1 MFGDLSQQTFDLLN
15 KVDLSSLNKTTISQS
30 QISGVAGNLN
40 AFDLRGP
47 ALQLYPVI
55 TPLRNRLPRQLS
67 TGGDLATR
75 WKAITGVNTSGF
87 ELGVAPG
94 RRSAEMSVT
103 EQDYVASYAGIGLE
117 ASIDWEAVWSGGK
130 EFDNKA
136 TLVQSLL
143 RAVMIGEENIIL
155 NGNASMGFGTI
166 PFPTLSAGANSGGF
180 PTSGTTVF
188 VGVAALTPRG
198 LANASMTAGVAF
210 GQTTRVNI
218 DGTTTSY
225 GAGASAIPA
234 NPGPPVTLTSFTTT
248 AANQQVNATI
258 PAVKGAAGYAWYV
271 GTTTANATLAAITTV
286 NKATF
291 SAVGTGAQ
299 NASAGIGAVDG
310 SANALVFDGFLTQAL
325 KSSSSYF
332 ASLDGNTLTA
342 DQANGIVEID
352 TALQWFWDNKRLSPT
367 EIWVNS
373 QEARNINKKIVASG
387 GVPLFRFTLPG
398 GSSSDDDKPALL
410 GGASIAKYWNKFT
423 QQFLDIRIHPNLAP
437 GTIFFNSTDIPYP
450 LSGVDNVSFIRC
462 RRDYYQIEWPV
473 VSRQYV
479 YGVYADEVLVC
490 RAPFALGVIANVAN
504 G

>member
-15 KVDLSSLNKTTISQS
+15 KADLSALNKTTISQAL
-30 QISGVAGNLN
+30 ISGAPGNLN

-47 ALQLYPVI
+47 ALQLFPVI
-55 TPLRNRLPRQLS
+55 TPLRNRLPRQVS
-67 TGGDLATR
+67 DRGDLATR

-94 RRSAEMSVT
+94 RRSAEMAIT

-117 ASIDWEAVWSGGK
+117 ASIDWEAVWAGGK

-136 TLVQSLL
+136 SLVQSLL

-155 NGNASMGFGTI
+155 NGNASLPFGAFTAPTLTLTSGGTI
-166 PFPTLSAGANSGGF
+166 P
-180 PTSGTTVF
+180 TSTSLTVW
-188 VGVAALTPRG
+188 VAALTPRA
-198 LANASMTAGVAF
+198 LANSSVATGVPF
-210 GQTTRVNI
+210 GNVTRVNI
-218 DGTTTSY
+218 DASTTQY
-225 GAGASAIPA
+225 GAGVSAVVAS
-234 NPGPPVTLTSFTTT
+234 NSVTTS
-248 AANQQVNATI
+248 AGQQSVSATV
-258 PAVKGAAGYAWYV
+258 PAVKGAAGYAWFL
-271 GTTTANATLAAITTV
+271 GTTQATAFLGAITTV
-286 NKATF
+286 NKVSFTATIG
-291 SAVGTGAQ
+291 SGQAANATGS
-299 NASAGIGAVDG
+299 NVDG
-310 SANALVFDGFLTQAL
+310 SANTLVFDGFITQAL
-325 KSSSSYF
+325 KANPGTSSSSGSYF

-352 TALQWFWDNKRLSPT
+352 SALQWFWDNKRLSPT

-398 GSSSDDDKPALL
+398 GTGSEDDKPALL
-410 GGASIAKYWNKFT
+410 GGASLAKYWNKFT

-437 GTIFFNSTDIPYP
+437 GTIFFNSSEIPYP
-450 LSGVDNVSFIRC
+450 LSGVDNVSFVRC

>member
-15 KVDLSSLNKTTISQS
+15 KADLSALNKTTIGQS
-30 QISGVAGNLN
+30 LISGVAGNLN

-55 TPLRNRLPRQLS
+55 TPMRNRLPRQLS
-67 TGGDLATR
+67 DRGDLATR
-75 WKAITGVNTSGF
+75 WKAITGVNTLGF

-94 RRSAEMSVT
+94 RRSAEMAVT
-103 EQDYVASYAGIGLE
+103 EQNYVASYAEIGLK
-117 ASIDWEAVWSGGK
+117 ASIDWEAVWSGGQ

-155 NGNASMGFGTI
+155 NGNASMPLGA
-166 PFPTLSAGANSGGF
+166 PVAPAATLANGGSLGSGL
-180 PTSGTTVF
+180 SLVVF
-188 VGVAALTPRG
+188 VTALTARA
-198 LANASMTAGVAF
+198 LANTTIAGGVPY
-210 GQTTRVNI
+210 GQVTRFNI
-218 DGTTTSY
+218 DGTSTQF
-225 GAGASAIPA
+225 GAGASAISPA
-234 NPGPPVTLTSFTTT
+234 SAAVTTT
-248 AANQQVNATI
+248 AGQQTVVATVT
-258 PAVKGAAGYAWYV
+258 AVKGAAGYAWYI
-271 GTTTANATLAAITTV
+271 GANAGNAFLGAITTV
-286 NKATF
+286 NKVTF
-291 SAVGTGAQ
+291 SAPVTTAQ
-299 NASAGIGAVDG
+299 AANAANSNTDG
-310 SANALVFDGFLTQAL
+310 SANTLVFDGFLTQAL
-325 KSSSSYF
+325 KSNAGYF
-332 ASLDGNTLTA
+332 TSLDGNTLTA

-398 GSSSDDDKPALL
+398 GTASEDDKPALL

-437 GTIFFNSTDIPYP
+437 GTIFFNSSEIPYP

-490 RAPFALGVIANVAN
+490 RAPFSLGVIANVAN

>member
-15 KVDLSSLNKTTISQS
+15 KADLSSLNKTTISQS
-30 QISGVAGNLN
+30 TISGVAGNLN

-55 TPLRNRLPRQLS
+55 TPLRNRLPRQVS
-67 TGGDLATR
+67 DRGDLATR
-75 WKAITGVNTSGF
+75 WKAITGVNTQGF

-103 EQDYVASYAGIGLE
+103 EQDYVASYAGLGLE

-143 RAVMIGEENIIL
+143 RAVMIGEENVIL
-155 NGNASMGFGTI
+155 NGNASMPLGT
-166 PFPTLSAGANSGGF
+166 PATPTAVLANGGTLGSGLSLQVFVTALTARALAN
-180 PTSGTTVF
+180 TTVTG
-188 VGVAALTPRG
+188 GVTYG
-198 LANASMTAGVAF
+198 LV
-210 GQTTRVNI
+210 TRVNI
-218 DGTTTSY
+218 DGTSTQY
-225 GAGASAIPA
+225 GAGASAVSLGSTA
-234 NPGPPVTLTSFTTT
+234 VSTT
-248 AANQQVNATI
+248 AGQQTVVASVT
-258 PAVKGAAGYAWYV
+258 AVKGAAGYAWYI
-271 GTTTANATLAAITTV
+271 GTNAGAATLNTITTV
-286 NKATF
+286 NKVTI
-291 SAVGTGAQ
+291 SAPSTGTQLA
-299 NASAGIGAVDG
+299 NVSG
-310 SANALVFDGFLTQAL
+310 SNNDQSNNALVFDGFLTQAL
-325 KSSSSYF
+325 KSNAGYF

-342 DQANGIVEID
+342 DQANGILEID

-398 GSSSDDDKPALL
+398 GTGSEDDKPALL

-437 GTIFFNSTDIPYP
+437 GTIFFNSSEIPYP
-450 LSGVDNVSFIRC
+450 LSGVDNVSFVRC

-490 RAPFALGVIANVAN
+490 RAPFSLGVIANVAN

>member
-1 MFGDLSQQTFDLLN
+1 
-15 KVDLSSLNKTTISQS
+15 LNKTTISQS
-30 QISGVAGNLN
+30 TISGVAGNLN

-55 TPLRNRLPRQLS
+55 TPLRNRLPRQVS
-67 TGGDLATR
+67 DRGDLATR
-75 WKAITGVNTSGF
+75 WKAITGVNTQGF

-103 EQDYVASYAGIGLE
+103 EQDYVASYAGLGLE

-143 RAVMIGEENIIL
+143 RAVMIGEENVIL
-155 NGNASMGFGTI
+155 NGNASMPLGT
-166 PFPTLSAGANSGGF
+166 PVAPSVQVASGGTL
-180 PTSGTTVF
+180 PQPQNLLVF
-188 VGVAALTPRG
+188 VAALTPRA
-198 LANASMTAGVAF
+198 LANSTLASGVPF
-210 GQTTRVNI
+210 GQVTRVNI
-218 DGTTTSY
+218 DSTTTQY
-225 GAGASAIPA
+225 GAGVSAISA
-234 NPGPPVTLTSFTTT
+234 ASSVAATTSG
-248 AANQQVNATI
+248 NQTVIATV
-258 PAVKGAAGYAWYV
+258 PAVKGAAGYAWFI
-271 GTTTANATLAAITTV
+271 GTSAATALLNSITTV
-286 NKATF
+286 NKVTINAPST
-291 SAVGTGAQ
+291 GTQAA
-299 NASAGIGAVDG
+299 NAANSSTDG

-325 KSSSSYF
+325 KSNAGYF
-332 ASLDGNTLTA
+332 NSLDGNTLTA
-342 DQANGIVEID
+342 DQANGILEID

-398 GSSSDDDKPALL
+398 GTGSDDKPALL

-437 GTIFFNSTDIPYP
+437 GTIFFNSSEIPYP
-450 LSGVDNVSFIRC
+450 LSGVDNVSFVRC

-490 RAPFALGVIANVAN
+490 RAPFSLGVIANVAN

>member
-15 KVDLSSLNKTTISQS
+15 KADMSALNKTTIGQS
-30 QISGVAGNLN
+30 LISGVAGNLN
-40 AFDLRGP
+40 AFDLSGP

-55 TPLRNRLPRQLS
+55 TPLRNRLPRQVS
-67 TGGDLATR
+67 DRGDLATR
-75 WKAITGVNTSGF
+75 WKAITGVNTSNF

-117 ASIDWEAVWSGGK
+117 GSVDWEAVWAGGK

-155 NGNASMGFGTI
+155 NGNASMPLGTA
-166 PFPTLSAGANSGGF
+166 PQPTITLASGGSLGN
-180 PTSGTTVF
+180 PVNL
-188 VGVAALTPRG
+188 VALVTALTPRAM
-198 LANASMTAGVAF
+198 ANSTVSLAGVPY
-210 GQTTRVNI
+210 GQVTRVNI
-218 DGTTTSY
+218 DGTSTQY
-225 GAGASAIPA
+225 GAGASAISAASATVP
-234 NPGPPVTLTSFTTT
+234 TT
-248 AANQQVNATI
+248 AGNQTAVITV
-258 PAVKGAAGYAWYV
+258 PAVKGAAGYAWYL
-271 GTTTANATLAAITTV
+271 GTTAANATLCAITTV
-286 NKATF
+286 NKVTVTSFVPSTQLSTATN
-291 SAVGTGAQ
+291 S
-299 NASAGIGAVDG
+299 NVDG

-325 KSSSSYF
+325 KSNAGYF
-332 ASLDGNTLTA
+332 ASLDGSALTA
-342 DQANGIVEID
+342 DQANGILEID

-398 GSSSDDDKPALL
+398 GTGSDDDKPALL

-423 QQFLDIRIHPNLAP
+423 QQFLDIRIHPNIAP
-437 GTIFFNSTDIPYP
+437 GTIFFNSSEIPYP
-450 LSGVDNVSFIRC
+450 LSGVDSVTFVRC

-490 RAPFALGVIANVAN
+490 RAPFSLGVIANVAN

>member
-1 MFGDLSQQTFDLLN
+1 MFGDLSQQTFDLLS
-15 KVDLSSLNKTTISQS
+15 KADLSSLNKTTISQAT
-30 QISGVAGNLN
+30 ISGAPGNLN

-67 TGGDLATR
+67 DRGDLATR
-75 WKAITGVNTSGF
+75 WKAITGVNTQGF

-103 EQDYVASYAGIGLE
+103 EQDYVASYAGLGLE

-143 RAVMIGEENIIL
+143 RAVMIGEENVIL
-155 NGNASMGFGTI
+155 NGNASMPLGT
-166 PFPTLSAGANSGGF
+166 PVAPSVQVASGGTL
-180 PTSGTTVF
+180 PQPQNLLVF
-188 VGVAALTPRG
+188 VAALTPRA
-198 LANASMTAGVAF
+198 LANSTVASGVPF
-210 GQTTRVNI
+210 GQITRVNI
-218 DGTTTSY
+218 DGTTTQY
-225 GAGASAIPA
+225 GAGVSAISAASSVAP
-234 NPGPPVTLTSFTTT
+234 TTSGNQTVIAT
-248 AANQQVNATI
+248 A
-258 PAVKGAAGYAWYV
+258 PAVKGAAGYAWFI
-271 GTTTANATLAAITTV
+271 GTSAATALLNSITTV
-286 NKATF
+286 NKVTI
-291 SAVGTGAQ
+291 
-299 NASAGIGAVDG
+299 NAPSAGTQAANAAGSATDG
-310 SANALVFDGFLTQAL
+310 SANTLVFDGFLTQAL
-325 KSSSSYF
+325 KSNAGYF
-332 ASLDGNTLTA
+332 TSLDGNVLTA

-373 QEARNINKKIVASG
+373 QEGRNINKKIVASG

-398 GSSSDDDKPALL
+398 ATGSEDDKPALL

-437 GTIFFNSTDIPYP
+437 GTIFFNSSEIPYP
-450 LSGVDNVSFIRC
+450 LSGVDNVSFVRC

>member
-15 KVDLSSLNKTTISQS
+15 KADLSSLNKTTISQS
-30 QISGVAGNLN
+30 TISGVAGNLN

-55 TPLRNRLPRQLS
+55 TPLRNRLPRQVS
-67 TGGDLATR
+67 DRGDLATR

-103 EQDYVASYAGIGLE
+103 EQDYVASYAGLGLE

-143 RAVMIGEENIIL
+143 RAVMIGEENVIL
-155 NGNASMGFGTI
+155 NGNASMPLGT
-166 PFPTLSAGANSGGF
+166 PVAPSVQVASGGTL
-180 PTSGTTVF
+180 PQPQNLLVF
-188 VGVAALTPRG
+188 VAALTPRA
-198 LANASMTAGVAF
+198 LANSTVASGVPF
-210 GQTTRVNI
+210 GQVTRVNI
-218 DGTTTSY
+218 DGTTTQY
-225 GAGASAIPA
+225 GAGVSAISA
-234 NPGPPVTLTSFTTT
+234 ASSVAATTSG
-248 AANQQVNATI
+248 NQTVIATV
-258 PAVKGAAGYAWYV
+258 PAVKGAAGYAWFI
-271 GTTTANATLAAITTV
+271 GTSAATALLNSITTV
-286 NKATF
+286 NKVTI
-291 SAVGTGAQ
+291 
-299 NASAGIGAVDG
+299 NAPSAGTQAANAAGSATDG
-310 SANALVFDGFLTQAL
+310 SANTLVFDGFLTQAL
-325 KSSSSYF
+325 KSNAGYF
-332 ASLDGNTLTA
+332 TSLDGNTLTA
-342 DQANGIVEID
+342 DQANGILEID

-398 GSSSDDDKPALL
+398 GTGSEDDKPALL

-437 GTIFFNSTDIPYP
+437 GTIFFNSSEIPYP
-450 LSGVDNVSFIRC
+450 LSGVDNVSFVRC

-490 RAPFALGVIANVAN
+490 RAPFSLGVIANVAN

>member
-155 NGNASMGFGTI
+155 NGNASMPFGTV
-166 PFPTLSAGANSGGF
+166 PAPTLSAGANSGGF
-180 PTSGTTVF
+180 ATSGTTVF
-188 VGVAALTPRG
+188 VGVTALSARA
-198 LANASMTAGVAF
+198 LANTTITGTGSGVTY
-210 GQTTRVNI
+210 GNVTRVNI
-218 DGTTTSY
+218 DGTTTQY
-225 GAGASAIPA
+225 GAGASAVSA
-234 NPGPPVTLTSFTTT
+234 LASFTTT
-248 AANQQVNATI
+248 AANQQVNASVL
-258 PAVKGAAGYAWYV
+258 AVKGAAGYAWYV
-271 GTTTANATLAAITTV
+271 GTSSTTAALAAITTV

-291 SAVGTGAQ
+291 GAVGTGTQMSTTGSGAQ
-299 NASAGIGAVDG
+299 DG
-310 SANALVFDGFLTQAL
+310 SANALVFDGFITQAL
-325 KSSSSYF
+325 KSSASYF

-342 DQANGIVEID
+342 DQANGIIEID

-398 GSSSDDDKPALL
+398 GSGSDDDKPALL

-437 GTIFFNSTDIPYP
+437 GTIFFNSTEIPYP
-450 LSGVDNVSFIRC
+450 LSGVDNVAFVRC

-490 RAPFALGVIANVAN
+490 RAPFGLGVIANVAN

>member
-15 KVDLSSLNKTTISQS
+15 KADISALTKTTISQTT
-30 QISGVAGNLN
+30 ISGAPANLN

-75 WKAITGVNTSGF
+75 WKAITGVNTGGF
-87 ELGVAPG
+87 ELGVQVG
-94 RRSAEMSVT
+94 RRSAEMAVT
-103 EQDYVASYAGIGLE
+103 ELDYTAAYAGIGLE

-155 NGNASMGFGTI
+155 NGNNSMGFGTI
-166 PFPTLSAGANSGGF
+166 PFPVLSAGVNSGGF
-180 PTSGTTVF
+180 ATSGTTVF
-188 VGVAALTPRG
+188 VGVAALTARA
-198 LANASMTAGVAF
+198 LANSSVTGGVTF

-218 DGTTTSY
+218 DGTTSQY

-234 NPGPPVTLTSFTTT
+234 NAGPTLTSFTTT

-258 PAVKGAAGYAWYV
+258 AAVKGAAGYAWYV
-271 GTTTANATLAAITTV
+271 GTSTANATLAAITTV

-291 SAVGTGAQ
+291 GAVGSGTQ
-299 NASAGIGAVDG
+299 NASAGIGAGDG
-310 SANALVFDGFLTQAL
+310 SFNLLVFDGFLTQAL
-325 KSSSSYF
+325 KSNTGYF

-398 GSSSDDDKPALL
+398 NTGSDDNQPALL

-437 GTIFFNSTDIPYP
+437 GTIFFNSTEIPYP

>member
-15 KVDLSSLNKTTISQS
+15 KADLSSLNKTTISQS
-30 QISGVAGNLN
+30 TISGVAGNLN

-55 TPLRNRLPRQLS
+55 TPLRNRLPRQVS
-67 TGGDLATR
+67 DRGDLATR
-75 WKAITGVNTSGF
+75 WKAITGVNTQGF

-103 EQDYVASYAGIGLE
+103 EQDYVASYAGLGLE

-143 RAVMIGEENIIL
+143 RAVMIGEENVIL
-155 NGNASMGFGTI
+155 NGNASMPLGT
-166 PFPTLSAGANSGGF
+166 PATPTAVLANGGTLGSGLSLQVFVTALTARALAN
-180 PTSGTTVF
+180 TTVTG
-188 VGVAALTPRG
+188 GVTYG
-198 LANASMTAGVAF
+198 LV
-210 GQTTRVNI
+210 TRVNI
-218 DGTTTSY
+218 DGISTQY
-225 GAGASAIPA
+225 GAGASAVSLGSIA
-234 NPGPPVTLTSFTTT
+234 VSTT
-248 AANQQVNATI
+248 AGQQTVVASVT
-258 PAVKGAAGYAWYV
+258 AVKGAAGYAWYI
-271 GTTTANATLAAITTV
+271 GTSAGTATLNTITIV
-286 NKATF
+286 NKVTI
-291 SAVGTGAQ
+291 SAPSTGTQLANVSGSNNDQ
-299 NASAGIGAVDG
+299 

-325 KSSSSYF
+325 KSNAGYF

-342 DQANGIVEID
+342 DQANGILEID

-398 GSSSDDDKPALL
+398 GTGSEDDKPALL
-410 GGASIAKYWNKFT
+410 GGASIAKDWNKFT
-423 QQFLDIRIHPNLAP
+423 QQFLDIRIHSNLAP
-437 GTIFFNSTDIPYP
+437 GTIFFNSSEIPYL
-450 LSGVDNVSFIRC
+450 LSGVDNVSFVRC

-490 RAPFALGVIANVAN
+490 RAPFSLGVIANVAN

>member
-1 MFGDLSQQTFDLLN
+1 MFGDLSQQTFDLLS
-15 KVDLSSLNKTTISQS
+15 KADLSALNKTTISQS
-30 QISGVAGNLN
+30 TISGVAGNLN

-94 RRSAEMSVT
+94 RRSAEMGVT

-155 NGNASMGFGTI
+155 NGNASNPLGT
-166 PFPTLSAGANSGGF
+166 PAAPTVQVTANGTLATGALL
-180 PTSGTTVF
+180 VF
-188 VGVAALTPRG
+188 VAALTPRA
-198 LANASMTAGVAF
+198 LANATVAGGVPF
-210 GQTTRVNI
+210 GQVTRVNI
-218 DGTTTSY
+218 DGTTTQY
-225 GAGASAIPA
+225 GAGVSAISA
-234 NPGPPVTLTSFTTT
+234 ASS
-248 AANQQVNATI
+248 AANTSAGQQTVVASVA
-258 PAVKGAAGYAWYV
+258 AVKGAAGYAWFI
-271 GTTTANATLAAITTV
+271 GTSAATALLNAITTV
-286 NKATF
+286 NKVTM
-291 SAVGTGAQ
+291 SAPSTGTQAA
-299 NASAGIGAVDG
+299 NAAGSGTDN
-310 SANALVFDGFLTQAL
+310 SANTLVFDGFVTQAL
-325 KSSSSYF
+325 KSNAGYF
-332 ASLDGNTLTA
+332 NSLDGNTLTA

-398 GSSSDDDKPALL
+398 GTGSEDDKPALL

-437 GTIFFNSTDIPYP
+437 GTIFFNSSEIPYP
-450 LSGVDNVSFIRC
+450 LSGVDNVSFVRC

-490 RAPFALGVIANVAN
+490 RAPFSLGVIANVAN

>member
-15 KVDLSSLNKTTISQS
+15 KADLSALNKTTISQS
-30 QISGVAGNLN
+30 TISGAPANLN

-75 WKAITGVNTSGF
+75 WKAITGVNTSSF

-94 RRSAEMSVT
+94 RRSAEMAIT

-117 ASIDWEAVWSGGK
+117 ASIDWEAVWAGGK

-155 NGNASMGFGTI
+155 NGNASMALGT
-166 PFPTLSAGANSGGF
+166 PAAPTAQVTAGGSLATGALL
-180 PTSGTTVF
+180 VF
-188 VGVAALTPRG
+188 VAALTPRA
-198 LANASMTAGVAF
+198 LANATVAGGVPF
-210 GQTTRVNI
+210 GQVTRVNI
-218 DGTTTSY
+218 DGTTTQY
-225 GAGASAIPA
+225 GAGVSAISA
-234 NPGPPVTLTSFTTT
+234 ASS
-248 AANQQVNATI
+248 AANTSAGQQTVVATV
-258 PAVKGAAGYAWYV
+258 PAVKGAAGYAWFI
-271 GTTTANATLAAITTV
+271 GTSAATALLNAITTV
-286 NKATF
+286 NKVTM
-291 SAVGTGAQ
+291 SAPSTGTQAA
-299 NASAGIGAVDG
+299 NAAGSGTDN
-310 SANALVFDGFLTQAL
+310 SANTLVFDGFITQAL
-325 KSSSSYF
+325 KSNAGYF
-332 ASLDGNTLTA
+332 NSLDGNTLTA

-398 GSSSDDDKPALL
+398 STGPDDSQPALL

-423 QQFLDIRIHPNLAP
+423 QSFLDIRIHPNLAP
-437 GTIFFNSTDIPYP
+437 GTMFFNSTEIPYP
-450 LSGVDNVSFIRC
+450 LSGVDNVSFVRC

>member
-15 KVDLSSLNKTTISQS
+15 KADLSSLNKTTIGQAL
-30 QISGVAGNLN
+30 ISGAPGNLN

-55 TPLRNRLPRQLS
+55 TPLRNRLPRQVS
-67 TGGDLATR
+67 DRGDLATR
-75 WKAITGVNTSGF
+75 WKAITSVNTQGF

-103 EQDYVASYAGIGLE
+103 EQDYVASYAGLGLE

-143 RAVMIGEENIIL
+143 RAVMIGEENVIL
-155 NGNASMGFGTI
+155 NGNASMPLGTPI
-166 PFPTLSAGANSGGF
+166 APTVALANGGTLGSGLNLI
-180 PTSGTTVF
+180 VF
-188 VGVAALTPRG
+188 ATALTARA
-198 LANASMTAGVAF
+198 LANVTIASGVTY
-210 GQTTRVNI
+210 GQVTRVNI
-218 DGTTTSY
+218 DGTSTQY
-225 GAGASAIPA
+225 GAGASAISA
-234 NPGPPVTLTSFTTT
+234 ASAAAATT
-248 AANQQVNATI
+248 AGQQTVVATV
-258 PAVKGAAGYAWYV
+258 PAVKGAAGYAWYI
-271 GTTTANATLAAITTV
+271 GTTAATAFLNSITTV
-286 NKATF
+286 NKVTIAAPST
-291 SAVGTGAQ
+291 GTQPA
-299 NASAGIGAVDG
+299 NVAGSSTDG

-325 KSSSSYF
+325 KSNAGYF

-342 DQANGIVEID
+342 DQANGVLEID

-373 QEARNINKKIVASG
+373 QEGRNINKKIVASG

-398 GSSSDDDKPALL
+398 GTGSEDDKPALL

-437 GTIFFNSTDIPYP
+437 GTIFFNSSEIPYP
-450 LSGVDNVSFIRC
+450 LSGVDNVSFVRC

-490 RAPFALGVIANVAN
+490 RAPFSLGVIANVAN

>member
-15 KVDLSSLNKTTISQS
+15 KVDMSALNKTTISQS
-30 QISGVAGNLN
+30 LISGVAGNLN

-47 ALQLYPVI
+47 ALQLFPVI

-67 TGGDLATR
+67 DRGDLATR

-117 ASIDWEAVWSGGK
+117 ASIDWEAVWAGGK

-143 RAVMIGEENIIL
+143 RAVMIGEEGVIL
-155 NGNASMGFGTI
+155 NGNASMPLGT
-166 PFPTLSAGANSGGF
+166 PAAPTVQVVTGGSLGASLNLL
-180 PTSGTTVF
+180 VF
-188 VGVAALTPRG
+188 VAALTPRA
-198 LANASMTAGVAF
+198 LANSSIVTGVPF
-210 GQTTRVNI
+210 GQVTRVNI
-218 DGTTTSY
+218 DGTTTQY
-225 GAGASAIPA
+225 GGGVSIISSASSVAATTAGSQTVNASIPA
-234 NPGPPVTLTSFTTT
+234 
-248 AANQQVNATI
+248 I
-258 PAVKGAAGYAWYV
+258 KGAAGYAWFI
-271 GTTTANATLAAITTV
+271 GTSAGTALLNTITTV
-286 NKATF
+286 NKVTLSAPSTGTQASNAAGSTF
-291 SAVGTGAQ
+291 
-299 NASAGIGAVDG
+299 DG
-310 SANALVFDGFLTQAL
+310 SFNSLVFDGFLTQAL
-325 KSSSSYF
+325 KSNAGYF

-398 GSSSDDDKPALL
+398 GGSDDEKPALL

-437 GTIFFNSTDIPYP
+437 GTMFFNSAEIPYP
-450 LSGVDNVSFIRC
+450 ISGVDNVSFVRC

-479 YGVYADEVLVC
+479 YGVYSDEVLVC
-490 RAPFALGVIANVAN
+490 RAPFALGVIANIAN

>member
-15 KVDLSSLNKTTISQS
+15 KADISALTKTTISQTT
-30 QISGVAGNLN
+30 ISGAPANLN

-75 WKAITGVNTSGF
+75 WKAITGVNTGGF
-87 ELGVAPG
+87 ELGVQVG
-94 RRSAEMSVT
+94 RRSAEMAIT
-103 EQDYVASYAGIGLE
+103 EQDYTAAYAGIGLE

-143 RAVMIGEENIIL
+143 RAVMIGEENVIL
-155 NGNASMGFGTI
+155 NGNASMPLGT
-166 PFPTLSAGANSGGF
+166 PVAPSVQVVNGGTLPQPQNLL
-180 PTSGTTVF
+180 VF
-188 VGVAALTPRG
+188 VAALTPRA
-198 LANASMTAGVAF
+198 LANSTVASGVPF
-210 GQTTRVNI
+210 GQVTRVNI
-218 DGTTTSY
+218 DGTTTQY
-225 GAGASAIPA
+225 GAGVSIISAASSIAATNSTNQTVIATVPAI
-234 NPGPPVTLTSFTTT
+234 
-248 AANQQVNATI
+248 
-258 PAVKGAAGYAWYV
+258 KGAAGYAWFI
-271 GTTTANATLAAITTV
+271 GTSAATALLNSITTV
-286 NKATF
+286 NKVTISAPSTGTQAANAAGSAT
-291 SAVGTGAQ
+291 
-299 NASAGIGAVDG
+299 DG
-310 SANALVFDGFLTQAL
+310 SANTLVFDGFLTQAL
-325 KSSSSYF
+325 KSNAGYF
-332 ASLDGNTLTA
+332 TSLDGNTLTA
-342 DQANGIVEID
+342 DQANGVVEID

-398 GSSSDDDKPALL
+398 STGSDDNQPALL

-423 QQFLDIRIHPNLAP
+423 QQFLDVRIHPNLAP
-437 GTIFFNSTDIPYP
+437 GTIFFNSTEIPYP
-450 LSGVDNVSFIRC
+450 LSGVDNLSFIRC

>member
-15 KVDLSSLNKTTISQS
+15 KADLSTLNKTTIGQA
-30 QISGVAGNLN
+30 QISGAPGNLN

-55 TPLRNRLPRQLS
+55 TPLRNRLPRQVS
-67 TGGDLATR
+67 DRGDLATR
-75 WKAITGVNTSGF
+75 WKAITGVNTQNF
-87 ELGVAPG
+87 ELGVAQG

-103 EQDYVASYAGIGLE
+103 ETDYIASYAGLGLE

-143 RAVMIGEENIIL
+143 RAVMIGEENVIL
-155 NGNASMGFGTI
+155 NGNASMPLGTA
-166 PFPTLSAGANSGGF
+166 PAPTIAVGATAGTFANGTALFAFVTALTARALANS
-180 PTSGTTVF
+180 TVS
-188 VGVAALTPRG
+188 L
-198 LANASMTAGVAF
+198 AGVPY
-210 GQTTRVNI
+210 GQVTRVNI
-218 DGTTTSY
+218 DGTSTQY
-225 GAGASAIPA
+225 GAGASAISPSA
-234 NPGPPVTLTSFTTT
+234 SFTTT
-248 AANQQVNATI
+248 AANQSVQVSVA
-258 PAVKGAAGYAWYV
+258 AVKGAAGYAWYL
-271 GTTTANATLAAITTV
+271 GTTAANATLSAITTV

-291 SAVGTGAQ
+291 GAITTGTQLATAA
-299 NASAGIGAVDG
+299 NSNTDG

-325 KSSSSYF
+325 KSNAGYF

-342 DQANGIVEID
+342 DQANGVVEID

-387 GVPLFRFTLPG
+387 GIPLFRFTLPG
-398 GSSSDDDKPALL
+398 GTGSDDDKPALL

-437 GTIFFNSTDIPYP
+437 GSIFFNSSEIPYP
-450 LSGVDNVSFIRC
+450 LSGVDNVSFVRC

-490 RAPFALGVIANVAN
+490 RAPFSLGVIANVAN

>member
-15 KVDLSSLNKTTISQS
+15 KADMSSLNKTTISQAT
-30 QISGVAGNLN
+30 ISGVAGNLN

-67 TGGDLATR
+67 DRGDLATR

-94 RRSAEMSVT
+94 RRSAEMAVT
-103 EQDYVASYAGIGLE
+103 EQDYVASYAGLGLE

-143 RAVMIGEENIIL
+143 RAVMIGEENVIL
-155 NGNASMGFGTI
+155 NGNASMPLGT
-166 PFPTLSAGANSGGF
+166 PVAPSVQVASGGTL
-180 PTSGTTVF
+180 PQPQNLLVF
-188 VGVAALTPRG
+188 VAALTPRA
-198 LANASMTAGVAF
+198 LANSTVASGVPF
-210 GQTTRVNI
+210 GQVTRVNI
-218 DGTTTSY
+218 DGTTTQY
-225 GAGASAIPA
+225 GAGVSIISAASSVAA
-234 NPGPPVTLTSFTTT
+234 TTSG
-248 AANQQVNATI
+248 NQTVIATV
-258 PAVKGAAGYAWYV
+258 PAVKGAAGYAWFI
-271 GTTTANATLAAITTV
+271 GTSAATALLNAITTV
-286 NKATF
+286 NKVTI
-291 SAVGTGAQ
+291 
-299 NASAGIGAVDG
+299 NAPSAGTQAANAAGSATDG
-310 SANALVFDGFLTQAL
+310 SANTLVFDGFLTQAL
-325 KSSSSYF
+325 KSNAGYF
-332 ASLDGNTLTA
+332 TSLDGNTLTA

-398 GSSSDDDKPALL
+398 GTGSEDDKPALL

-437 GTIFFNSTDIPYP
+437 GTIFFNSSEIPYP
-450 LSGVDNVSFIRC
+450 LSGVDNVSFVRC

-490 RAPFALGVIANVAN
+490 RAPFSLGVIANVAN

>member
-15 KVDLSSLNKTTISQS
+15 KADLSALNKTTISQS
-30 QISGVAGNLN
+30 LISGVAGNLN

-47 ALQLYPVI
+47 ALQLYPII

-67 TGGDLATR
+67 DRGDLATR

-155 NGNASMGFGTI
+155 NGNASMALGTA
-166 PFPTLSAGANSGGF
+166 PTPSLSVGGTTGTF
-180 PTSGTTVF
+180 ASGT
-188 VGVAALTPRG
+188 ALTIFVTALTARA
-198 LANASMTAGVAF
+198 LANTAVNLAGVTY
-210 GQTTRVNI
+210 GNVTRVNI
-218 DGTTTSY
+218 DGTTTQY
-225 GAGASAIPA
+225 GAGASQISLSASI
-234 NPGPPVTLTSFTTT
+234 TTT
-248 AANQQVNATI
+248 AANQVVTATV
-258 PAVKGAAGYAWYV
+258 PAVKGAAGYAWYI
-271 GTTTANATLAAITTV
+271 GTTAGNATLAAITTV
-286 NKATF
+286 NKMNFTALNP
-291 SAVGTGAQ
+291 GTQ
-299 NASAGIGAVDG
+299 LASAGTGAVDG
-310 SANALVFDGFLTQAL
+310 SFNPLVFDGFITQAL
-325 KSSSSYF
+325 KSNASYF

-398 GSSSDDDKPALL
+398 GTGSEDDKPALL

-437 GTIFFNSTDIPYP
+437 GSIFFNSSEIPYP
-450 LSGVDNVSFIRC
+450 LSGVDNVSFVRC

-490 RAPFALGVIANVAN
+490 RAPFSLGVIANVAN

>member
-1 MFGDLSQQTFDLLN
+1 MFGDLSQQTFDLLS
-15 KVDLSSLNKTTISQS
+15 KADLSTLNKTTISQAT
-30 QISGVAGNLN
+30 ISGAPGNLN

-67 TGGDLATR
+67 DRGDLATR
-75 WKAITGVNTSGF
+75 WKAITGVNTQGF

-103 EQDYVASYAGIGLE
+103 EQDYIASYAGLGLE

-143 RAVMIGEENIIL
+143 RAVMIGEENVIL
-155 NGNASMGFGTI
+155 NGNASMPLGTA
-166 PFPTLSAGANSGGF
+166 PT
-180 PTSGTTVF
+180 PTTVLANGGTLGSGLSLQVF
-188 VGVAALTPRG
+188 VTALTARA
-198 LANASMTAGVAF
+198 LANTTIAGGVTY
-210 GQTTRVNI
+210 GQVTRVNI
-218 DGTTTSY
+218 DGTSTQY
-225 GAGASAIPA
+225 GAGASAVSLGSTA
-234 NPGPPVTLTSFTTT
+234 VATT
-248 AANQQVNATI
+248 AGQQTVIASVA
-258 PAVKGAAGYAWYV
+258 AVKGAAGYAWYI
-271 GTTTANATLAAITTV
+271 GTSAGTATLNSITTV
-286 NKATF
+286 NKVTI
-291 SAVGTGAQ
+291 SAPSTGTQLA
-299 NASAGIGAVDG
+299 NASGSNNDG
-310 SANALVFDGFLTQAL
+310 SFNALVFDGFLTQAL
-325 KSSSSYF
+325 KSNAGYF

-342 DQANGIVEID
+342 DQANGILEID

-398 GSSSDDDKPALL
+398 GTGSEDDKPALL

-437 GTIFFNSTDIPYP
+437 GTIFFNSSEIPYP
-450 LSGVDNVSFIRC
+450 LSGVDNVSFVRC

-490 RAPFALGVIANVAN
+490 RAPFSLGVIANVAN

>member
-1 MFGDLSQQTFDLLN
+1 
-15 KVDLSSLNKTTISQS
+15 
-30 QISGVAGNLN
+30 
-40 AFDLRGP
+40 
-47 ALQLYPVI
+47 
-55 TPLRNRLPRQLS
+55 
-67 TGGDLATR
+67 
-75 WKAITGVNTSGF
+75 
-87 ELGVAPG
+87 
-94 RRSAEMSVT
+94 MSVT

-155 NGNASMGFGTI
+155 NGNASMPLGTT
-166 PFPTLSAGANSGGF
+166 PAPTISAGGV
-180 PTSGTTVF
+180 TGTFSTGTVF
-188 VGVAALTPRG
+188 GFVTALTARA
-198 LANASMTAGVAF
+198 LANATVSLAGVPY
-210 GQTTRVNI
+210 GQVTRVNI
-218 DGTTTSY
+218 DGTSTQY
-225 GAGASAIPA
+225 GTGAAAISASASF
-234 NPGPPVTLTSFTTT
+234 GVSGTSQSVQMT
-248 AANQQVNATI
+248 V
-258 PAVKGAAGYAWYV
+258 PAVKGAAGYAWYL
-271 GTTTANATLAAITTV
+271 GTSATNATLSAITTV
-286 NKATF
+286 NKVVLTAFVPGTQLCTAANSAT
-291 SAVGTGAQ
+291 
-299 NASAGIGAVDG
+299 DG
-310 SANALVFDGFLTQAL
+310 SANVLVFDGFLTQAL
-325 KSSSSYF
+325 KSNAGYF
-332 ASLDGNTLTA
+332 ASLDGNVLTA

-398 GSSSDDDKPALL
+398 GTGSEDDKPALL

-437 GTIFFNSTDIPYP
+437 GTIFFNSSEIPYP
-450 LSGVDNVSFIRC
+450 LSGVDNVTFVRC

-490 RAPFALGVIANVAN
+490 RAPFSLGVIANVAN

>member
-15 KVDLSSLNKTTISQS
+15 KADLSVLNKTTIGQS
-30 QISGVAGNLN
+30 LISGVAGNLN

-67 TGGDLATR
+67 DRGDLATR
-75 WKAITGVNTSGF
+75 WKAITGVNTQNF
-87 ELGVAPG
+87 ELGVASG

-117 ASIDWEAVWSGGK
+117 GSVDWEAVWAGGK

-155 NGNASMGFGTI
+155 NGNASMPLGA
-166 PFPTLSAGANSGGF
+166 PVAPTLSVG
-180 PTSGTTVF
+180 GTTGTFANGTTLFGLVT
-188 VGVAALTPRG
+188 ALTPRA
-198 LANASMTAGVAF
+198 LANSTVSAAGVPY
-210 GQTTRVNI
+210 GQITRVNI
-218 DGTTTSY
+218 DGTSTQY
-225 GAGASAIPA
+225 GAGASAISPSA
-234 NPGPPVTLTSFTTT
+234 SVTTT
-248 AANQQVNATI
+248 AINQIVTMSV
-258 PAVKGAAGYAWYV
+258 PAVKGAAGYAWYL
-271 GTTTANATLAAITTV
+271 GTSAATATLSAITTV
-286 NKATF
+286 NKASFGALT
-291 SAVGTGAQ
+291 SGTQQA
-299 NASAGIGAVDG
+299 NTANSSVDG
-310 SANALVFDGFLTQAL
+310 SANTLVFDGFLTQAL
-325 KSSSSYF
+325 KSSAGYF
-332 ASLDGNTLTA
+332 ASLDGSALTA

-367 EIWVNS
+367 EVWVNS

-387 GVPLFRFTLPG
+387 GIPLFRFTLPG
-398 GSSSDDDKPALL
+398 GTGSDDDKPALL

-437 GTIFFNSTDIPYP
+437 GTIFFNSSEIPYP
-450 LSGVDNVSFIRC
+450 LSGVDSVSFVRC